1 MFFSNFNRYCLLTYL
16 SFLKELS
23 DRDVLLQDNGS
34 VKTLVYPNKPL
45 PLFSPSLNAGCRCTR
60 GISRWWRWGAAR
72 SGSTWS
78 CWLPPLSGWQGI
90 QLKTTDQIARLRE
103 GFQKNWQTI
112 HILWIGG
119 RGGGSFNVDT
129 KNSGQV
135 PISGPTDPSPPLPS
149 ESVQKSN
156 KGGPLLK
163 GVGGGV
169 LACEQQK
176 FRASSN

>member
-135 PISGPTDPSPPLPS
+135 PISGPTDPPPLRKCTK
-149 ESVQKSN
+149 V
-156 KGGPLLK
+156 
-163 GVGGGV
+163 
-169 LACEQQK
+169 
-176 FRASSN
+176 R